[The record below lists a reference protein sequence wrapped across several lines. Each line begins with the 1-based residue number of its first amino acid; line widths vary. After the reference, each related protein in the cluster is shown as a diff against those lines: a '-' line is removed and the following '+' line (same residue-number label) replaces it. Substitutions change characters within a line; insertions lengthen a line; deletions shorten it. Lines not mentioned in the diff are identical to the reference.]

1 MKKSRQTKNL
11 ESTSRIKGSKIK
23 MSANYNEIS
32 IRYGDLSTQ
41 KAPWST
47 PNLTTLQP
55 ERLKKIIEVQN
66 EDIFALKLQCFEAQ
80 IQINQ
85 KDSEIQ
91 RLKEVI
97 KEKLIY
103 KPNKSV

>member
-1 MKKSRQTKNL
+1 
-11 ESTSRIKGSKIK
+11 

-41 KAPWST
+41 KAPWSA

-103 KPNKSV
+103 KPNKSA